1 MAKQYKKKEP
11 EHILN
16 ERIRAYQV
24 RVVGEGIESQVLPI
38 KDALELA
45 NDLDCDVI
53 LINPNAN
60 PPVCKIA
67 DYGKF
72 LYERK
77 KKLKEQ
83 ERNAVKV
90 VVKEV
95 KFTPNTDTNDFNFKA
110 KHALEFLKEGKKVK
124 ASVFFRGRELA
135 FKERGEIMLLNL
147 AKEVEEYGIPENLPK
162 LEGKNMIMMIKPKSN
177 KELK

>member
-1 MAKQYKKKEP
+1 MAKKPFKKEP

-16 ERIRAYQV
+16 ERIRGHQV
-24 RVVGEGIESQVLPI
+24 RVVGDDIEGGVFLLKE
-38 KDALELA
+38 ALELA
-45 NDLDCDVI
+45 KEMELDLI

-60 PPVCKIA
+60 PPVCRLA

-83 ERNAVKV
+83 EKNTVKV

-124 ASVFFRGRELA
+124 ASVFFRGREMA

-147 AKEVEEYGIPENLPK
+147 AKEVEEYGIPESMPK
-162 LEGKNMIMMIKPKSN
+162 LEGKNMIMLIKPKPIKN
-177 KELK
+177 

>member
-1 MAKQYKKKEP
+1 MAKQHKKKEP

-16 ERIRAYQV
+16 ERIRGHEV
-24 RVVGEGIESQVLPI
+24 RVVGEDIESKVLPLRE
-38 KDALELA
+38 ALKMA
-45 NDLDCDVI
+45 QDLDLDLI
-53 LINPNAN
+53 LITPNAN

-77 KKLKEQ
+77 KKQKEQ
-83 ERNAVKV
+83 EKNAVKV

-95 KFTPNTDTNDFNFKA
+95 KFTPNTDTNDFAFKA
-110 KHALEFLKEGKKVK
+110 RHAAEFLKEGKKVK
-124 ASVFFRGRELA
+124 ASVFFRGRELS

-147 AKEVEEYGIPENLPK
+147 AKEVEEVGIPEALPK
-162 LEGKNMIMMIKPKSN
+162 LEGKNMIMMIRPKS
-177 KELK
+177 K